1 MILSSEQSQE
11 SKVANPF
18 AEPVSSH
25 EVIRPLK
32 NKTGTAYQLFTYV
45 ANVTGKRI
53 TGATPWVPL
62 NTALR
67 PRPVGPAVHTAKK
80 LSPQLTCKI
89 HVLSLGLGIGIW

>member
-11 SKVANPF
+11 SKVTNPF

-32 NKTGTAYQLFTYV
+32 YKTGTAYQLFTYV

-53 TGATPWVPL
+53 
-62 NTALR
+62 
-67 PRPVGPAVHTAKK
+67 
-80 LSPQLTCKI
+80 
-89 HVLSLGLGIGIW
+89 

>member
-25 EVIRPLK
+25 EVIRSLK

-53 TGATPWVPL
+53 L
-62 NTALR
+62 
-67 PRPVGPAVHTAKK
+67 
-80 LSPQLTCKI
+80 
-89 HVLSLGLGIGIW
+89 

>member
-25 EVIRPLK
+25 EVIRSLK

-45 ANVTGKRI
+45 ANVTGKQQI
-53 TGATPWVPL
+53 TGTTPRVPL

-67 PRPVGPAVHTAKK
+67 PRPVGPAVHTAQKA
-80 LSPQLTCKI
+80 LTS
-89 HVLSLGLGIGIW
+89 SLTLEYTSCRRG

>member
-32 NKTGTAYQLFTYV
+32 YKTGTAYQLFTYV

-53 TGATPWVPL
+53 YNGGKLREFPSTRP
-62 NTALR
+62 LR
-67 PRPVGPAVHTAKK
+67 PRPVGPAVHTAQK
-80 LSPQLTCKI
+80 LSPAR
-89 HVLSLGLGIGIW
+89 SP

>member
-1 MILSSEQSQE
+1 MTHQDWVIKILSSKQSQE

-45 ANVTGKRI
+45 ASVTHHDVIVIDKYILKIRI
-53 TGATPWVPL
+53 
-62 NTALR
+62 R
-67 PRPVGPAVHTAKK
+67 KK
-80 LSPQLTCKI
+80 EIL
-89 HVLSLGLGIGIW
+89 

>member
-32 NKTGTAYQLFTYV
+32 YKTGTAYQLFTYV
-45 ANVTGKRI
+45 TGKRI
-53 TGATPWVPL
+53 LTGTTPRVPL
-62 NTALR
+62 NTA
-67 PRPVGPAVHTAKK
+67 PTASTRRSGCPYSPKA
-80 LSPQLTCKI
+80 LSTARSP
-89 HVLSLGLGIGIW
+89 

>member
-1 MILSSEQSQE
+1 MINQDCEKIMILSSEQSQE

-25 EVIRPLK
+25 EVIRSLK

-53 TGATPWVPL
+53 L
-62 NTALR
+62 
-67 PRPVGPAVHTAKK
+67 
-80 LSPQLTCKI
+80 
-89 HVLSLGLGIGIW
+89 